1 MALGDK
7 TGHVASGASSAGNS
21 RGRTTP
27 RPGRLG
33 GVCRR
38 RREVQGPLAAFQ
50 EPRPPRVHPQ
60 GSAGSG
66 DDSRARAPRPLGPSV
81 SRRSAEEVVG
91 GIWVSRA
98 GMRGPPGARVG
109 APPLPRRRT
118 TSGSGHFTIAQA
130 GVRRR
135 AAAAAAARAPTR
147 PSFVVPK
154 RRTRQVE
161 QKLVK
166 MLLPIPQLNSMTS
179 SHYSNAAL
187 GTTRRFISP

>member
-27 RPGRLG
+27 RLGRLG

-38 RREVQGPLAAFQ
+38 RREVQGPLAAFR

-98 GMRGPPGARVG
+98 GMRGTPRGSRWGLPLCHAEEGRHRGAAILRSPKRACVV
-109 APPLPRRRT
+109 APPPPLR
-118 TSGSGHFTIAQA
+118 
-130 GVRRR
+130 
-135 AAAAAAARAPTR
+135 PTR

-166 MLLPIPQLNSMTS
+166 MLLPIPQLKSTTS

-187 GTTRRFISP
+187 GTARRFISR